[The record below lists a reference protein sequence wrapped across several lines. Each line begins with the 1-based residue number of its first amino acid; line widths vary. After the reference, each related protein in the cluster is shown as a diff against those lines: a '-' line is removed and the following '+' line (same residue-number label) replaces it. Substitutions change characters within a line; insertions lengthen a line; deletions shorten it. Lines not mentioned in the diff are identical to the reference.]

1 MRAAGPRPTVWTVV
15 FDDFPGILNE
25 RPPPA
30 VRVLRGFGVAVVVF
44 VAVAN
49 VLVEPRPGLSGDGL
63 WVSVSLVAMVA
74 GLAVILVRR
83 PLPRGRRLAG
93 LVTVAAASCV
103 LTGLHPDSGSVA
115 GIYVVVII
123 AALRLRWPA
132 AYVVAGLAIAAET
145 AVLALTADQF
155 EGSEIAFLSSVVPWF
170 FVMRLIRSLHESRLA
185 QVEAAALAERG
196 RLARDM
202 HDVLAHTLSALA
214 LQLEATRLLAR
225 DRGADPEVVDAVEH
239 AHRLAAGGLDEARRA
254 IAALRGDELPGPERL
269 EALAEA
275 FSAESDATCTVTVAG
290 EPRPLDADAGLTL
303 YRAAQEALT
312 NVRRHS
318 SADRVE
324 IRLAYERDGVDLV
337 VSDNGNGASPA
348 GGEGYGL
355 TGMRERAE
363 LLGGRLSAGP
373 TADGYRVELWLPR

>member
-1 MRAAGPRPTVWTVV
+1 VTL
-15 FDDFPGILNE
+15 DDFPGMLNE

-30 VRVLRGFGVAVVVF
+30 VRVLRGFGVAVVAF
-44 VAVAN
+44 VAVVN

-63 WVSVSLVAMVA
+63 WVSVALVAMLA
-74 GLAVILVRR
+74 GLGVILVRR
-83 PLPRGRRLAG
+83 PLRRGLRLAA

-103 LTGLHPDSGSVA
+103 MTGLHPDSGSVA

-155 EGSEIAFLSSVVPWF
+155 DGSELAFLSSVVPWF
-170 FVMRLIRSLHESRLA
+170 FVMRLIRSLHESRVA
-185 QVEAAALAERG
+185 QVEAAAVAERG

-254 IAALRGDELPGPERL
+254 IGALRGDELPGPERL
-269 EALAEA
+269 RDLADALAA
-275 FSAESDATCTVTVAG
+275 ASGVPCDVTVHG
-290 EPRPLDADAGLTL
+290 DPRPLGVEAALAV
-303 YRAAQEALT
+303 YRTAQEALT

-318 SADRVE
+318 AAERVDVD
-324 IRLAYERDGVDLV
+324 LAYGPRDVTLV
-337 VSDNGNGASPA
+337 VQDRGAGAPVA
-348 GGEGYGL
+348 VGAPGAAAGYGL

-363 LLGGRLSAGP
+363 LLGGRLQAGP
-373 TADGYRVELWLPR
+373 DEEGFRVELWLPA